1 MRTKR
6 ELVLFLLRTQNSSDG
21 EKTYLYYSDI
31 LHKYFVYQKSNVL
44 LYARF
49 ILYRYELILFLS
61 LTKLTI

>member
-31 LHKYFVYQKSNVL
+31 LHKYFVYQNLMCYFKHVSYYIVM
-44 LYARF
+44 
-49 ILYRYELILFLS
+49 S
-61 LTKLTI
+61 